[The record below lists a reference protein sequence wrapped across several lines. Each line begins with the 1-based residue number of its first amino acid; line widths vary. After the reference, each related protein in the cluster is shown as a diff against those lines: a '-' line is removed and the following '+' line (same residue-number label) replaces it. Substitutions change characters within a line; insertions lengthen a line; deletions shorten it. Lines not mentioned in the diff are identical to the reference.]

1 MPEVTPGPVALAVDV
16 GGTKVEAALVDAAG
30 QILDH
35 SRHRRPTG
43 RGASSD
49 QLAAAVVDVSARALA
64 ALPPGAPL
72 IGAGI
77 GSAGPIDHAKGTVS
91 PVNIPAWR
99 GFALRDLVGS
109 VLSDQVQHPTV
120 ILATDG
126 LAITLAEHWV
136 GAGKGVANMMGMVIS
151 TGVGGGLILGGR
163 PMHGASGNAGHIGH
177 IEVNVTD
184 DEVNVTDD
192 ESTLGHPGTLEAVAS
207 GPHSVAWARRH
218 GWTGTTGEE
227 LSRDYELGD
236 DVARAAIT
244 RAGTAIGQAISSAT
258 ALLDL
263 ELVVIGGG
271 FSQATPDLFRYI
283 RETVASHPFEF
294 VRSVQVVPSSLSG
307 AGPLVGAAALV
318 HLAH

>member
-1 MPEVTPGPVALAVDV
+1 MPEVTPAPVALAVDV
-16 GGTKVEAALVDAAG
+16 GGTKVEAALVDAEG

-35 SRHRRPTG
+35 SRHRHPTG
-43 RGASSD
+43 RDASSD
-49 QLAAAVVDVSARALA
+49 QLAAAVVDVAERALA
-64 ALPPGAPL
+64 ALPAGVPL
-72 IGAGI
+72 LGAGI
-77 GSAGPIDHAKGTVS
+77 GSAGPINHVKGTVS

-99 GFALRDLVGS
+99 GFALRDLVRS
-109 VLSDQVQHPTV
+109 VVSDHIADPTV

-163 PMHGASGNAGHIGH
+163 PMYGASGNAGHIGH
-177 IEVNVTD
+177 IEVSAMD
-184 DEVNVTDD
+184 G
-192 ESTLGHPGTLEAVAS
+192 ESTFGHPGTLEAVAS

-218 GWTGTTGEE
+218 GWAGTTGEE
-227 LSRDYELGD
+227 LSRDYALGD
-236 DVARAAIT
+236 EIAHAAIT
-244 RAGTAIGQAISSAT
+244 RAGTAVGQAISSAA

-271 FSQATPDLFRYI
+271 FSQATPDLFRII
-283 RETVASHPFEF
+283 RETVASHHFEF
-294 VRSVQVVPSSLSG
+294 VRKAQVVPSSLSG
-307 AGPLVGAAALV
+307 AGPLIGAAALV

>member
-1 MPEVTPGPVALAVDV
+1 MQEVTPGSVALAIDF

-35 SRHRRPTG
+35 SRHRHPTG

-49 QLAAAVVDVSARALA
+49 ELAAAVVDVAARALA

-72 IGAGI
+72 IGGGI

-91 PVNIPAWR
+91 PVNVPAWR
-99 GFALRDLVGS
+99 GFALRDLVRS
-109 VLSDQVQHPTV
+109 VLSDHVQHPTV

-184 DEVNVTDD
+184 DE
-192 ESTLGHPGTLEAVAS
+192 STLGHPGTLEAVAS

-218 GWTGTTGEE
+218 GWTGTTGED
-227 LSRDYELGD
+227 LSRDYKLGD

-271 FSQATPDLFRYI
+271 FSQATPDLFRFI
-283 RETVASHPFEF
+283 RETVASHPFDF

-318 HLAH
+318 HLTQ

>member
-1 MPEVTPGPVALAVDV
+1 MQEVTLGPVALAIDF

-35 SRHRRPTG
+35 SRHRHPTG
-43 RGASSD
+43 RDASSD
-49 QLAAAVVDVSARALA
+49 ELAAAVVDVAARALA
-64 ALPPGAPL
+64 ALLPGEPL

-91 PVNIPAWR
+91 PVNVPAWR
-99 GFALRDLVGS
+99 GFALRDLVRS
-109 VLSDQVQHPTV
+109 VLSDQVADQVADPTV
-120 ILATDG
+120 VLATDG

-184 DEVNVTDD
+184 DE
-192 ESTLGHPGTLEAVAS
+192 STLGHPGTLEAVAS
-207 GPHSVAWARRH
+207 GPHSVAWARKH

-227 LSRDYELGD
+227 LSRDYKLGD

-244 RAGTAIGQAISSAT
+244 RAGTAIGQAISSAA

-271 FSQATPDLFRYI
+271 FSQATPDLFRFI

-294 VRSVQVVPSSLSG
+294 VRRVQVVPSSLSG

-318 HLAH
+318 HLAQ

>member
-16 GGTKVEAALVDAAG
+16 GGTKVEAALVDAGG
-30 QILDH
+30 QILDQ
-35 SRHRRPTG
+35 SRHREPTG
-43 RGASSD
+43 REASSD
-49 QLAAAVVDVSARALA
+49 QLAAAVVDAAERALA
-64 ALPPGAPL
+64 ALPPGASL
-72 IGAGI
+72 LGAGI
-77 GSAGPIDHAKGTVS
+77 GSAGPIDQAEGTVS

-99 GFALRDLVGS
+99 GFALRDLVRS
-109 VLSDQVQHPTV
+109 VLTDRFADPTV

-177 IEVNVTD
+177 IEVSAMD
-184 DEVNVTDD
+184 GEF
-192 ESTLGHPGTLEAVAS
+192 TLGHPCTLEAVAS
-207 GPHSVAWARRH
+207 GPNSVAWARRH
-218 GWTGTTGEE
+218 GWGGKTGEE
-227 LSRDYELGD
+227 LSRDYALGD
-236 DVARAAIT
+236 EVARAAIT
-244 RAGTAIGQAISSAT
+244 RAGTAVGQAISSAA

-271 FSQATPDLFRYI
+271 FSQATPDLFRII
-283 RETVASHPFEF
+283 RETVASHQFEF
-294 VRSVQVVPSSLSG
+294 VRNVRVVPSSLSG
-307 AGPLVGAAALV
+307 AGPLIGAAALV